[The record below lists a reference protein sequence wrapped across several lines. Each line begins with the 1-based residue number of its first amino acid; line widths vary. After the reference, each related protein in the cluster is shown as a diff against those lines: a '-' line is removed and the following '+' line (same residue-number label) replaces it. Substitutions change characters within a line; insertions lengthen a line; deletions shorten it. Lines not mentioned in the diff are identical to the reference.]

1 MPDLNLIDE
10 GGFEESAAP
19 AASAPKRKSS
29 KGGGGGGGG
38 KFLIVLILLIIIG
51 GGGYFLYKKGL
62 IKIPGKK
69 APVTQVQEEPLPQE
83 PIMQPPQEQPAQ
95 PQKQVDTG
103 EVALLETPPAEEQS
117 SHEAE
122 TKIEHS
128 KKGKSAKKPLGKIE
142 GSEDLSFA
150 SEKLSEMQ
158 GSFTVQV
165 VAYSEKKEAEV
176 MARRLQF
183 SGYPSF
189 VEEVP
194 ERGGTLY
201 TVRIGRYPSREE
213 ARKAVK
219 TFASQLQDRNFIVK
233 IGSK

>member
-10 GGFEESAAP
+10 GGFEESAASSAP
-19 AASAPKRKSS
+19 APKRKSS

-38 KFLIVLILLIIIG
+38 KFLVVLILLLVIG

-95 PQKQVDTG
+95 AQRQSDSG
-103 EVALLETPPAEEQS
+103 EVALLDTPPAEEQGPS
-117 SHEAE
+117 EAE
-122 TKIEHS
+122 TKVEPS
-128 KKGKSAKKPLGKIE
+128 KKSKSAKKSAGKTEE
-142 GSEDLSFA
+142 GEEVSFA
-150 SEKLSEMQ
+150 SSKLSEMQ

-165 VAYSEKKEAEV
+165 VAYSDKNDAEI
-176 MARRLQF
+176 MAKRLEF

-189 VEEVP
+189 VEELP
-194 ERGGTLY
+194 E
-201 TVRIGRYPSREE
+201 
-213 ARKAVK
+213 
-219 TFASQLQDRNFIVK
+219 
-233 IGSK
+233 